1 MKVNKVVFL
10 KNEKRIRV
18 YKDNGIFDFDNFNEM
33 DIELYINC
41 LEVLRAGKYEV
52 E

>member
-1 MKVNKVVFL
+1 MVDKVVFL

-18 YKDNGIFDFDNFNEM
+18 YKNNGIFDFDSFNDM
-33 DIELYINC
+33 DIFLYLDVLNALRC
-41 LEVLRAGKYEV
+41 LKYEV

>member
-10 KNEKRIRV
+10 KEENRIRV

-33 DIELYINC
+33 NVELYTNC
-41 LEVLRAGKYEV
+41 LEALRSGKYEV
-52 E
+52 I